1 MESVLLKGAEAPLN
15 PRIFQKRLRRPEG
28 PVRPGEPVALR
39 TGDGRFVG
47 RAFYSPRSVI
57 GARILDRDENGPPI
71 DGAWFRGKIESAA
84 ELRRSV
90 LRIPAVTDA
99 WRCVH
104 AEGDGLSG
112 LILDLYG
119 DIAVIE
125 VSCRGMFEH
134 LHEIETAAREVL
146 GARRIV
152 VRSDPA
158 VERIEGFST
167 LDRRAPEATATIR
180 EHDLAFRVDC
190 RRGHKTGFFVDQRD
204 ARRLLARLAKD
215 RTVLDLCCYSGG
227 FALAAAR
234 GGARSARGF
243 DLDEEAVAM
252 ARENAKLN
260 RLDVEF
266 GHADAFEV
274 LRSGARAEIV
284 VLDPPKLGAHHGEM
298 ARARRKSIDFNAL
311 ALGAVEPGG
320 LLFTFSCTGLFSEED
335 FLAHLREAAR
345 KAGREARLLQATGQ
359 PPDHPVDLFCPES
372 RYLTGLLLQVR

>member
-234 GGARSARGF
+234 GGARSAKGF
-243 DLDEEAVAM
+243 DLDEDAVAM